1 MAHLIFNVW
10 RERLIEYLSAVE
22 LERDLGQGQILLI
35 TNTTEEDLRELH
47 MYGWKVS
54 ETAYAMIE
62 KVNLR

>member
-1 MAHLIFNVW
+1 MAQLIFNIW
-10 RERLIEYLSAVE
+10 RKRLLEHLSAVE
-22 LERDLGQGQILLI
+22 LDLDLDQGEILLI

-54 ETAYAMIE
+54 ETAHAMIE

>member
-10 RERLIEYLSAVE
+10 RERLIEHLGAVE
-22 LERDLGQGQILLI
+22 LERDLAQGQILLI

-47 MYGWKVS
+47 MYGWKVN
-54 ETAYAMIE
+54 ETACAMIE